1 MQFDQFMQ
9 YLISGITSGS
19 IYALIALGFT
29 LIYNSTQLINF
40 AQGEFV
46 MLGGLITVSLYTAAG
61 LPLVLAIIIAIA
73 IVTAIGVIFE
83 RLAIRPLR
91 NSSII
96 TLIIVTVGASI
107 LFKNVAMIL
116 WGRDPQTLPPFTGD
130 KPIPVLG
137 ASVVPQ
143 TIWVVC
149 ILLVTVILLQ
159 VFYKRSIIGKAMK
172 ACSINPSAAQLMG
185 INTSSIVMLSF
196 AMSAAFGAV
205 AGILITP
212 ISMTSY
218 SVGSFLGLKG
228 FAGAVLG
235 GLDNPLGAVVGGLLL
250 GVLESLSVG
259 VIDSGYKD
267 AIAFLILLLVLFFKP
282 SGILGARITRI
293 KEKV

>member
-282 SGILGARITRI
+282 SGILGARI

>member
-1 MQFDQFMQ
+1 MQ

>member
-61 LPLVLAIIIAIA
+61 LPLVIAIVIA
-73 IVTAIGVIFE
+73 IVVVTAIGVLFE

-130 KPIPVLG
+130 KPISVLG

-143 TIWVVC
+143 NLWVVG
-149 ILLVTVILLQ
+149 ILLITVVLLQ
-159 VFYKRSIIGKAMK
+159 LFYKRSIIGKAMK
-172 ACSINPSAAQLMG
+172 ACSINPSAARLMG
-185 INTSSIVMLSF
+185 INPSFIVMLSF

-218 SVGSFLGLKG
+218 SVGGFLGLKG

-235 GLDNPLGAVVGGLLL
+235 GLDNPLGAVAGGLLL

-267 AIAFLILLLVLFFKP
+267 AIAFLILLLVLFLKP
-282 SGILGARITRI
+282 SGILGVRI

>member
-19 IYALIALGFT
+19 IYALIAIGFT

-46 MLGGLITVSLYTAAG
+46 MLGGLIAVSLYSAAG
-61 LPLVLAIIIAIA
+61 LPLILAIIIAIA
-73 IVTAIGVIFE
+73 IVTVIGVIFE
-83 RLAIRPLR
+83 RLAIRPLGS
-91 NSSII
+91 SSII

-107 LFKNVAMIL
+107 LIKNVAMIL
-116 WGRDPQTLPPFTGD
+116 WGRDPQTMPPFTGD
-130 KPIPVLG
+130 TPIPVLG

-143 TIWVVC
+143 TLWV
-149 ILLVTVILLQ
+149 IGITIISVILLQ
-159 VFYKRSIIGKAMK
+159 LFYKRSIIGKAMK

-185 INTSSIVMLSF
+185 INTSFIVMLSF

-205 AGILITP
+205 AGVLITP

-235 GLDNPLGAVVGGLLL
+235 GLDNPLGAVLGGLLL
-250 GVLESLSVG
+250 GILESLSVG

-267 AIAFLILLLVLFFKP
+267 AIAFLILLLVLFLKP
-282 SGILGARITRI
+282 SGILGKRI

>member
-61 LPLVLAIIIAIA
+61 LPLVLAIIIAIV

-130 KPIPVLG
+130 KPISVLG

-143 TIWVVC
+143 NLWVVG
-149 ILLVTVILLQ
+149 ILLITVILLQ

-172 ACSINPSAAQLMG
+172 ACSINPSAARLMG
-185 INTSSIVMLSF
+185 INPSFIVMLSF

-235 GLDNPLGAVVGGLLL
+235 GLGNPLGAVAGGLLL

-267 AIAFLILLLVLFFKP
+267 AIAFLILLLVLFLKP
-282 SGILGARITRI
+282 SGILGVRI

>member
-61 LPLVLAIIIAIA
+61 LPLVVAIIIAIV
-73 IVTAIGVIFE
+73 IVTAIGVLFE

-130 KPIPVLG
+130 KPISVLG

-143 TIWVVC
+143 NLWVVG
-149 ILLVTVILLQ
+149 ILLITVILLQ
-159 VFYKRSIIGKAMK
+159 LFYKRSIIGKAMK
-172 ACSINPSAAQLMG
+172 ACSINPSAARLMG
-185 INTSSIVMLSF
+185 INPSLIVMLSF

-218 SVGSFLGLKG
+218 SVGGFLGLKG

-235 GLDNPLGAVVGGLLL
+235 GLDNPLGAVAGGLLL

-267 AIAFLILLLVLFFKP
+267 AIAFLILLLVLFLKP
-282 SGILGARITRI
+282 SGILGLRI

>member
-282 SGILGARITRI
+282 SGILGAR
-293 KEKV
+293 